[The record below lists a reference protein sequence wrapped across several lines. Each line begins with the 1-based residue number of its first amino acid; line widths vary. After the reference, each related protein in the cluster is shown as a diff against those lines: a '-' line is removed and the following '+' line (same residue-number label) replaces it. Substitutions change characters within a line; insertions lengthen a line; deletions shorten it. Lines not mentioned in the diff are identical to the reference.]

1 MSEVPDKDVTLHP
14 APMTASTGA
23 GALLRA
29 AREAQG
35 LHITALAVTLKV
47 PVNKLEALEAD
58 RFDLL
63 PDIVFVRALALSVC
77 RILKIDAAPVMLGLP
92 QLQTPRIKTD
102 ESGLN
107 TSFKPDRGGLIS
119 ARMTQFLNPA
129 GIVVLVLLVAIVV
142 VFLWPA
148 KPSEDDA
155 LVTGNRAGPEPV
167 LASSQAEVPVESGPV
182 KLSPLT
188 ITEPVRLAENA
199 TSHAGAVSAAAVSMA
214 APHDSATSFP
224 AVAPLQ
230 PPVLGLQAR
239 GESWVEVIDANG
251 AAQLRKV
258 VADGERFQLSGVLPL
273 SVVVGRADMVS
284 VSIRGQPFDLAAV
297 SKDNVAR
304 FEVK

>member
-1 MSEVPDKDVTLHP
+1 MSEVSDEDATLQSI
-14 APMTASTGA
+14 PMMASTGS

-107 TSFKPDRGGLIS
+107 TSFKSDRGALIS
-119 ARMTQFLNPA
+119 ARMTQILNPA
-129 GIVVLVLLVAIVV
+129 GIVVLVLLAAIVIV
-142 VFLWPA
+142 SLWPA
-148 KPSEDDA
+148 KPSGDDA
-155 LVTGNRAGPEPV
+155 LVTGNRAGQESV
-167 LASSQAEVPVESGPV
+167 LASSQVEVPVESNPA
-182 KLSPLT
+182 KPSPLT
-188 ITEPVRLAENA
+188 ITESVRLAENA
-199 TSHAGAVSAAAVSMA
+199 TSNAGAVSAAVVSMA
-214 APHDSATSFP
+214 VPDSAISVS
-224 AVAPLQ
+224 AAAPLP

-239 GESWVEVIDANG
+239 GESWVEVTDANG
-251 AAQLRKV
+251 TAQLHKI
-258 VADGERFQLSGVLPL
+258 VADGERFQISGVLPL

-284 VSIRGQPFDLAAV
+284 VSVRGQPFDLAAV